1 MNPEDL
7 EVESIRQFLTP
18 LVEQVVVQAALVVL
32 AGFVAARIVDLVIT
46 RVILRLARKTKTTLD
61 DRLVELLHKPLFTT
75 VMLLSLLIAL
85 HLVAPNDLAA
95 HYGGVVVQ
103 TLVILLWTSFGIR
116 ASRLLIIA
124 AADDED
130 HLRFIQ
136 PATRS
141 LFETTATLGIFT
153 VGAYMILI
161 AWGID
166 PIGWIATAG
175 IAAVALGLA
184 AQDTLG
190 NLFGGIQILADA
202 PYKLGDY
209 IVLET
214 KERGQVTKIGLRSTR
229 LLTEDDI
236 EVTVPNS
243 VIARSKVVNE
253 TAGRWAKQ
261 RLRVPIG
268 VAYGSD
274 PAQIETALLE
284 AVRSVKGICDDPPP
298 WVQFAAFG
306 DSSLDFVLMC
316 WIPEAAVRGRM
327 LGAINRAIYAAL
339 ERHGVEIPFPK
350 RDIYIK
356 ELPPALMDKLSRTTA
371 ATREVSR
378 VL

>member
-1 MNPEDL
+1 MVREPPMPTDAL
-7 EVESIRQFLTP
+7 EIETIREFLSTFVEH
-18 LVEQVVVQAALVVL
+18 VMVQGALVVL
-32 AGFVAARIVDLVIT
+32 AGFAVARLVDLVIT

-61 DRLVELLHKPLFTT
+61 DRLIELLHRPLFTT
-75 VMLLSLLIAL
+75 VVLLGLLVAL
-85 HLVAPNDLAA
+85 HIVAPNEAVA
-95 HYGGVVVQ
+95 HVGATLVQ
-103 TLVILLWTSFGIR
+103 TLVIVLWTTFGIR
-116 ASRLLIIA
+116 AARLVITVA
-124 AADDED
+124 AADEQN
-130 HLRFIQ
+130 LRFIQ
-136 PATRS
+136 PSTRS
-141 LFETTATLGIFT
+141 LFETVATLTIFT
-153 VGAYMILI
+153 VGAYMVLL

-190 NLFGGIQILADA
+190 NLFGGIQVLADA

-209 IVLET
+209 IVLESQ
-214 KERGQVTKIGLRSTR
+214 ERGQVTKIGLRSTR

-261 RLRVPIG
+261 RLRVPVG

-274 PAQIETALLE
+274 PARIEAILLE
-284 AVRSVKGICDDPPP
+284 AARTVPEVCDDPAP

-316 WIPEAAVRGRM
+316 WIPEAALRGRL
-327 LGAINRAIYAAL
+327 LGALNTAIYAAL
-339 ERHGVEIPFPK
+339 NQHGIEIPYPK
-350 RDIYIK
+350 RDVYVK
-356 ELPPALMDKLSRTTA
+356 ELPTTLLE
-371 ATREVSR
+371 ATR
-378 VL
+378 